1 MNKQKGGTEIFLKVL
16 AAVLALALAACTP
29 PVSDMSSLY
38 RASSA
43 PTFPYDPDLDSW
55 STASWTP
62 FTVNDSVTGFAW
74 GRGSAGEI
82 YVAVSSTGKI
92 AYSQD
97 GDIWEQA
104 VKAPKEKPTDPDLP
118 DPFAGVRFN
127 DVTFGG
133 GVFIAVGN
141 DDKIARSQD
150 GKNWSAGKTNVFTGV
165 SPNNSINSIAYGTV
179 NSIGYFV
186 AVGSNTDSTAKI
198 AYSTDGGA
206 TWIFVWVNQFQNIQ
220 LRDIVYGDGK
230 FFVAGDGGNV
240 GWSGNPSVNP
250 TDADWHH
257 YHYSGIP
264 INNGTINKIAYGGY
278 GTDPGIAV
286 VYNDGSG
293 TSRNIAV
300 IKAVNFA
307 NPSPDP
313 ANPWDANLDMGAF
326 GGNVIRGIAFGGGN
340 FVAAGQS
347 SMIGFWPSA
356 NPAVNRF
363 WRALPFYEFRGWEII
378 TLAALNGRFYAGHI
392 GGKIGY
398 SR

>member
-1 MNKQKGGTEIFLKVL
+1 MNKQQGGTGIFLKVL

-38 RASSA
+38 RSSSVPA
-43 PTFPYDPDLDSW
+43 FPYDPDLDSW

-62 FTVNDSVTGFAW
+62 FRVSDSVTGFAW

-82 YVAVSSTGKI
+82 YVAVSSAGKI

-104 VKAPKEKPTDPDLP
+104 VKAPKENPNDPDL

-141 DDKIARSQD
+141 SGKAAMSSDGIHWKVCPITGFGTEDITGIAWGEAS
-150 GKNWSAGKTNVFTGV
+150 
-165 SPNNSINSIAYGTV
+165 GTR
-179 NSIGYFV
+179 YFV
-186 AVGSNTDSTAKI
+186 AVGGNANISVS
-198 AYSTDGGA
+198 SDGGG
-206 TWIFVWVNQFQNIQ
+206 TWTLVSVSAFSGVRLNAV
-220 LRDIVYGDGK
+220 VYGGGYFYVVGNEGHTGK
-230 FFVAGDGGNV
+230 SDNPAVVSSWTHWLYGN
-240 GWSGNPSVNP
+240 G
-250 TDADWHH
+250 T
-257 YHYSGIP
+257 P

-278 GTDPGIAV
+278 GTEPGIAV

-300 IKAVNFA
+300 IKASNFT
-307 NPSPDP
+307 NPNPVP
-313 ANPWDANLDMGAF
+313 ANPWDADLDAGAF
-326 GGNVIRGIAFGGGN
+326 GNNAIRAIAFGGGN
-340 FVAAGQS
+340 FVAAGQN

-356 NPAVNRF
+356 EPGVQANRF
-363 WRALPFYEFRGWEII
+363 WRALSFLEFQGWEII
-378 TLAALNGRFYAGHI
+378 SMAALNGRFYAGHI